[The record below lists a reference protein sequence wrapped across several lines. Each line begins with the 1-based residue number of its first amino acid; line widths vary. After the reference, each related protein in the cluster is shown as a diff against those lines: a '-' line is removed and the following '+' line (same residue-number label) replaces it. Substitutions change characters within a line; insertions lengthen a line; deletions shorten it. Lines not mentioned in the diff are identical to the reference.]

1 MQIEEIKD
9 QICDVCHK
17 MWQLGWVAANDGNVS
32 VRLED
37 GTFLATPTGMSKS
50 FITPDKLLRID
61 AKGNVL
67 EGAEGLRP
75 SSEIKMHL
83 RCYEKRADVNAVV
96 HAHPPAATGFAV
108 AHRPMDMYNMIE
120 DVAAIGAVPLTPYGT
135 PSTTEVPDAI
145 EPYLNDH
152 DVMLLENHGAL
163 TVGSDVITAYYRMES
178 LELWAKITI
187 NAIILGG
194 SYDIDR
200 KNIDKLINLRS
211 YYKITGKHPG
221 YRKFERREKASRRTN
236 KEAPYAEEHSA
247 YPWPG
252 TSESPLRDG
261 TWRRNHSRRRK
272 LPG

>member
-163 TVGSDVITAYYRMES
+163 MKVVDGDPCKPTIWDSYKQKLNES
-178 LELWAKITI
+178 GNDPAKIEMVERFAFYERAHHAY
-187 NAIILGG
+187 AIIA
-194 SYDIDR
+194 
-200 KNIDKLINLRS
+200 
-211 YYKITGKHPG
+211 TG
-221 YRKFERREKASRRTN
+221 ESAI
-236 KEAPYAEEHSA
+236 YANVLLKK
-247 YPWPG
+247 G
-252 TSESPLRDG
+252 VVQ
-261 TWRRNHSRRRK
+261 
-272 LPG
+272 

>member
-1 MQIEEIKD
+1 MAFITINHHAPAD
-9 QICDVCHK
+9 N
-17 MWQLGWVAANDGNVS
+17 GAAFVAENATLAGS
-32 VRLED
+32 VRLEKNSSVWYGAVLRAD
-37 GTFLATPTGMSKS
+37 TGRIAIGENSNVQ
-50 FITPDKLLRID
+50 DNAVLLVRV
-61 AKGNVL
+61 N
-67 EGAEGLRP
+67 
-75 SSEIKMHL
+75 S
-83 RCYEKRADVNAVV
+83 EKRADVNAVV

-221 YRKFERREKASRRTN
+221 YRKFERREKGEPTD
-236 KEAPYAEEHSA
+236 K
-247 YPWPG
+247 
-252 TSESPLRDG
+252 
-261 TWRRNHSRRRK
+261 
-272 LPG
+272 